1 MYCARIIGIAALL
14 AVAAASG
21 GAFAQRYPTKP
32 VRLVVPFAPGGG
44 SDIMARVTTQKMSEV
59 NRILRTEE
67 MKKRLEGDALEPVGG
82 LPEPLLNAV
91 KRDVEKWKK
100 VVREVRI
107 TAAG

>member
-1 MYCARIIGIAALL
+1 
-14 AVAAASG
+14 
-21 GAFAQRYPTKP
+21 
-32 VRLVVPFAPGGG
+32 
-44 SDIMARVTTQKMSEV
+44 
-59 NRILRTEE
+59 